1 VSLSDQLFKF
11 ALSSAFTWSRS
22 ALHTFNMARK
32 SSRPGAPIRS
42 PRFSALAIWFRL
54 RAMAPS
60 SATVLF
66 NVKSSSLGNGGR
78 LRRWERAS
86 TGK

>member
-42 PRFSALAIWFRL
+42 PRFSALAIWFR
-54 RAMAPS
+54 
-60 SATVLF
+60 F
-66 NVKSSSLGNGGR
+66 
-78 LRRWERAS
+78 AS
-86 TGK
+86 DDSKFGDGALQRQEFIFR